1 MNKVLDYLKETH
13 APLVLDI
20 DGVLSSYNYGEYH
33 AHHEM
38 DRPGALVTALY
49 GLYTKIAKPIPV
61 IQKFIKENY
70 VDTGN
75 IGKVY
80 CLSQEPHGL
89 EEEKRWFVRQYYGI
103 PYENC
108 YFVTAA
114 NDKIKVLEE
123 IKILFNSEEKPVYID
138 DNTSMLRDVEECTH
152 YITAHVTLF
161 FEEDIA
167 KPDVDKAHSPLSSVL
182 KGLGSTANGLLLMF
196 AGYLIN
202 HMSTHIVF
210 SIILIT
216 LGIMALFGG
225 LLFFASAILIFLS
238 RKYGIV
244 LCEELEEE

>member
-20 DGVLSSYNYGEYH
+20 DGVLSSYNYGEYR

-38 DRPGALVTALY
+38 DKPGALVTALC
-49 GLYTKIAKPIPV
+49 GLYTKEAKPIPV

-70 VDTGN
+70 ADTGN

-89 EEEKRWFVRQYYGI
+89 EEEKRWFVRQYYDI

-123 IKILFNSEEKPVYID
+123 IKLLFNSEEKPVYID
-138 DNTSMLRDVEECTH
+138 DNASVLRDVEECTH

-161 FEEDIA
+161 FEDDTA
-167 KPDVDKAHSPLSSVL
+167 KSGADKEHSPLSSVL
-182 KGLGSTANGLLLMF
+182 KGLDSTANGLLFMS
-196 AGYLIN
+196 AGYLITQT
-202 HMSTHIVF
+202 STHIVF
-210 SIILIT
+210 STVLIT
-216 LGIMALFGG
+216 LGIFELFGG
-225 LLFFASAILIFLS
+225 LLSFASAILIFLS
-238 RKYGIV
+238 KKYGIV